1 METIQTMEYKEEIM
15 KSRKVTVTLELDTT
29 MPIKDLKK
37 DLMDNVGLKP
47 GTYPENKDWEINVVQ
62 VQANVIKD

>member
-1 METIQTMEYKEEIM
+1 MEYKEEIM
-15 KSRKVTVTLELDTT
+15 KSRKVAVTLELETN

-37 DLMDNVGLKP
+37 DLTENVAFKP
-47 GTYPENKDWEINVVQ
+47 GSYPENKDWEINVVQ